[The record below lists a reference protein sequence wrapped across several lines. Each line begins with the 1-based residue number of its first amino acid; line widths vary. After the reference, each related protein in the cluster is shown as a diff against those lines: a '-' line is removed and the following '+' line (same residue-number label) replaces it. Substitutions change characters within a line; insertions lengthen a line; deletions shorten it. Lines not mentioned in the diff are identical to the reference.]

1 MYTGQWRDDLPHGF
15 GEHVWGEST
24 IKTLKRQTCNIYRGE
39 FVQGKRQGKGTFFY
53 ANGAQYTGYWEN
65 NAKHGIGVYLH
76 VDNRISVGH
85 YVENKLV
92 SGEDTQNMLDAR
104 DTGDITPQFFLNIM
118 DILTTYPNSPFEQKP
133 LAPNSPSATISSTV
147 SAEETLLA
155 QRKQYV
161 QELERLILKYN
172 QYIKN
177 VYKRY
182 VELAIR
188 DRQRTALVLPAR
200 THYSTDNKYTIS
212 MAAIKARNVVKR
224 FHCMSIDTIIRFL
237 RDIGL
242 IDEYFNVEDV
252 HAMYKQ
258 MRKNKLVVILQL
270 YRTFITKTLTKEAEA
285 NGLTDFLVDNV
296 TLQEYTVAA
305 NLSVGDLLDAYLD
318 PLGHDTH
325 FSTQAQMPI
334 LEHEFVELLVRV
346 VNEAYARRGKVNVD
360 LYQILSKILHGKVS
374 LGCPLVLFTIRTCV

>member
-1 MYTGQWRDDLPHGF
+1 M
-15 GEHVWGEST
+15 
-24 IKTLKRQTCNIYRGE
+24 
-39 FVQGKRQGKGTFFY
+39 
-53 ANGAQYTGYWEN
+53 
-65 NAKHGIGVYLH
+65 
-76 VDNRISVGH
+76 DNRISVGH
-85 YVENKLV
+85 YVDNKLV

-118 DILTTYPNSPFEQKP
+118 DILTTYPQSPFEQKP
-133 LAPNSPSATISSTV
+133 QVPNSPSSTSSV
-147 SAEETLLA
+147 APIEETLLA

-182 VELAIR
+182 VELSIR

-224 FHCMSIDTIIRFL
+224 FHCMSIDTMVRFL
-237 RDIGL
+237 RDVGL

-258 MRKNKLVVILQL
+258 MRKNRLVVILQL

-285 NGLTDFLVDNV
+285 NGLTDFVVDNG

-318 PLGHDTH
+318 PLGHDAYY
-325 FSTQAQMPI
+325 STQAQMPI

-346 VNEAYARRGKVNVD
+346 VNEAYARRGKVNVE
-360 LYQILSKILHGKVS
+360 LYQILSKILHGKVNRLIGYTCPPYVCIRVIFLYICRYLSCS
-374 LGCPLVLFTIRTCV
+374 L